1 MFKLPSWQ
9 RAEDGIDPSTLA
21 QAGPH
26 EKRDCAGLE
35 RDIRRTV
42 VSDGPEIP
50 DQEFSAELLDLFTTL
65 RSVGIMSNMEAQELI
80 RRRVIISENAFA
92 ELVIWQVPKSV
103 PGSRHLFKYRLA
115 FVVRGECVLRYD
127 NEAGKGDHR
136 HRGNLE
142 EPYRF
147 STLRQ
152 LLKDFNDDIERWRNE
167 NSDS

>member
-1 MFKLPSWQ
+1 MW
-9 RAEDGIDPSTLA
+9 IDCYRN
-21 QAGPH
+21 H
-26 EKRDCAGLE
+26 
-35 RDIRRTV
+35 
-42 VSDGPEIP
+42 PEIP
-50 DQEFSAELLDLFTTL
+50 GQEFSADLLDLFTTPIG
-65 RSVGIMSNMEAQELI
+65 VVIMSNMKAQELI

-92 ELVIWQVPKSV
+92 ELVIWQLPKPV

-147 STLRQ
+147 STQRQ
-152 LLKDFNDDIERWRNE
+152 LLKDFNDDITRWRDE
-167 NSDS
+167 NSDD